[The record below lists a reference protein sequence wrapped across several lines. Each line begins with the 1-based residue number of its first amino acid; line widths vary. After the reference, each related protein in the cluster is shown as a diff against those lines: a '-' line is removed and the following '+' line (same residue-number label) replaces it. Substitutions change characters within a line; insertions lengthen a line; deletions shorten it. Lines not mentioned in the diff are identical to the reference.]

1 MSRNRLSG
9 MRNLYQS
16 AKANTI
22 RQSEEEKANEE
33 VKRHFAKSNYKLVAG
48 FAVAFLFGLY
58 QFFKEPTVK

>member
-22 RQSEEEKANEE
+22 RQSEEEKADVE
-33 VKRHFAKSNYKLVAG
+33 VKKHFVKSNYKLVAV
-48 FAVAFLFGLY
+48 FTVAMLFGLY
-58 QFFKEPTVK
+58 QFFKKPTVK